1 MIINKIF
8 LKLYVYYHIQHPVI
22 TKWKDGRKSE
32 NAICAQEVNES
43 TATLSASNLNLPTEA
58 LLLLPREKHMQ
69 PDTFTG

>member
-1 MIINKIF
+1 M
-8 LKLYVYYHIQHPVI
+8 I

-58 LLLLPREKHMQ
+58 VLLLPREKHMQ